1 MSASRNAA
9 PVTVFTHARPGE
21 TDDAIRRLCALAA
34 ERQLVV
40 RLDPDETAKHP
51 SLAQDASVEVDAAV
65 DLDSAVAVA
74 LGGDG
79 TVLRAMRAFAGTAVP
94 VYGVN
99 FGEIGFLAAAGREE
113 SASALAD
120 ALDGKFETLSMPAI
134 GVQWGDGEHFA
145 FNDIALTRRAGDRV
159 AELAYA
165 VSGEEVGR
173 VRSDGIVVATPAG
186 STGYNLANG
195 GPVMAW
201 GVEGYVVSFIAPHS
215 LTARALVVAPDDRLT
230 IRNLSADPVELS
242 LDGRPLA
249 EVAPGEGVDASF
261 RLDMAVLALPA
272 ESSFY
277 RRLRSTFG
285 RLASS

>member
-1 MSASRNAA
+1 MSAAA
-9 PVTVFTHARPGE
+9 RSGPVTVFTHARPE
-21 TDDAIRRLCALAA
+21 DTDEAIRRLCALAA
-34 ERQLVV
+34 ERGVAV

-51 SLAQDASVEVDAAV
+51 SLAGDGTVEVDAAIDV
-65 DLDSAVAVA
+65 DSSVAVA

-99 FGEIGFLAAAGREE
+99 FGEIGFLAAAGREDV
-113 SASALAD
+113 SGALAG
-120 ALDGKFETLSMPAI
+120 ALDGAFETLSMPAI
-134 GVQWGDGEHFA
+134 GVRWGDGDHCA
-145 FNDIALTRRAGDRV
+145 FNDIAVTRRAGDRV
-159 AELAYA
+159 AELAYMVA
-165 VSGEEVGR
+165 GEEVGR

-215 LTARALVVAPDDRLT
+215 LTARALVVAPDDELT

-249 EVAPGEGVDASF
+249 EIPPGEEVRAGF
-261 RLDMAVLALPA
+261 RPDMAVLAVPG
-272 ESSFY
+272 ESGFY

-285 RLASS
+285 RLSSS

>member
-1 MSASRNAA
+1 MTARNADG
-9 PVTVFTHARPGE
+9 PVTVFTHARPEE
-21 TDDAIRRLCALAA
+21 TDEAIRRLCSLAA
-34 ERQLVV
+34 ERNAVV
-40 RLDPDETAKHP
+40 RLDSEETAKHP
-51 SLAQDASVEVDAAV
+51 SLAADESVEVDAGLDV
-65 DLDSAVAVA
+65 DSAVAIA

-99 FGEIGFLAAAGREE
+99 FGEIGFLAAAGREDL
-113 SASALAD
+113 SGALGA
-120 ALDGKFETLSMPAI
+120 ALDGQFETLSMPAI
-134 GVQWGDGEHFA
+134 RVSRGTEDQFA

-215 LTARALVVAPDDRLT
+215 LTARALVVAPDDQLT

-249 EVAPGEGVDASF
+249 EVGSGEEVHASF
-261 RLDMAVLALPA
+261 APDQAVLALPA
-272 ESSFY
+272 QSSFY
-277 RRLRSTFG
+277 RRLRNTFG
-285 RLASS
+285 RLSSS

>member
-1 MSASRNAA
+1 MTARNAA
-9 PVTVFTHARPGE
+9 GPVTVFTHARPEE
-21 TDDAIRRLCALAA
+21 TDEAIRRLCSLAA
-34 ERQLVV
+34 ERNAVV
-40 RLDPDETAKHP
+40 RLDSEETAKHP
-51 SLAQDASVEVDAAV
+51 SLAADESVEVDAGLDV
-65 DLDSAVAVA
+65 DSAVAIA

-99 FGEIGFLAAAGREE
+99 FGEIGFLAAAGREDL
-113 SASALAD
+113 SGALGA
-120 ALDGKFETLSMPAI
+120 ALDGQFETLSMPAI
-134 GVQWGDGEHFA
+134 RVSRGTEDQFA

-215 LTARALVVAPDDRLT
+215 LTARALVVAPDDQLT

-249 EVAPGEGVDASF
+249 EVGSGEEVHASF
-261 RLDMAVLALPA
+261 APDQAVLALPA
-272 ESSFY
+272 QSSFY
-277 RRLRSTFG
+277 RRLRNTFG
-285 RLASS
+285 RLSSS